1 MVIVV
6 NIHKFKITLHLNG
19 LFQGDAIISHVV
31 EEISD
36 LNRIRVVVGMELIQV
51 ATYLEKM
58 LLMEYALK
66 LFARKN
72 PQHTR
77 RVHSL

>member
-1 MVIVV
+1 M
-6 NIHKFKITLHLNG
+6 NG
-19 LFQGDAIISHVV
+19 LFQGDAIMSHVV

-36 LNRIRVVVGMELIQV
+36 LNRIRVVGGTELVPV

-58 LLMEYALK
+58 LLMDYALK

-72 PQHTR
+72 PQHTC
-77 RVHSL
+77 RVLRL